1 MYSVEEDNQKSNFLC
16 FRTRAVAMHNSW
28 VEMIE
33 QEGSA
38 ELIEGLRADEEA
50 FHSVQHRIV

>member
-1 MYSVEEDNQKSNFLC
+1 
-16 FRTRAVAMHNSW
+16 MHNSW